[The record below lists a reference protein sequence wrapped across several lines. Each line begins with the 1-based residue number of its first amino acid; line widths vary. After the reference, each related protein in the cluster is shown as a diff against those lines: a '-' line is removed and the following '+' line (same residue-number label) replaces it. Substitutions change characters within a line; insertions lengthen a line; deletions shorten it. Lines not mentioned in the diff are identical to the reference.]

1 MGVSTPIKTL
11 RIFNSIRNSGV
22 FTWNNRVLLVEV
34 VALFDDRMTSR
45 NLTPTQESVLE
56 TIEAEDIDFLRLQF
70 TDILGVVKNVSVPA
84 RQTEKA
90 FREGIYFDGS
100 SIEGFVRIQE
110 SDMRLIP
117 DPATFAILP
126 WRTNDQSAAARMICD
141 VVDTSTGE
149 PFAGDPRHVLKG
161 ALDRATEMGYA
172 VNAAPEP
179 EFFLFEEDED
189 GRATTRTNDVGG
201 YFDVAPKDLASDV
214 RRDIIYGL
222 ESMDFE
228 IEASHHEVAE
238 GQHEINFE
246 YDDALATA
254 DNVATFRTVVRAIA
268 AQHDL
273 HATFM
278 PKPIAEINGSGM
290 HTHISL
296 FTEDGENAFHDGDDE
311 FDLSGTAHAFLAGVL
326 DHAPAIT
333 AIANP
338 TVNSYKR
345 LVPGY
350 EAPVYVA
357 WSDRNRSALIRK
369 PAARVPAASRVELR
383 SPDPSCN
390 PYLALAVIIQAGL
403 DGIERGLE
411 APAPVRENIY
421 EFDENRR
428 AEYGIETL
436 PANLGE
442 AVDALEADPV
452 VTGALGEHVV
462 DKFVE
467 AKRREFAD
475 YCISV
480 SEWELDRYLETF

>member
-1 MGVSTPIKTL
+1 
-11 RIFNSIRNSGV
+11 
-22 FTWNNRVLLVEV
+22 
-34 VALFDDRMTSR
+34 MTSG
-45 NLTPTQESVLE
+45 NLTTAEENVLE
-56 TIEAEDIDFLRLQF
+56 EIEEKDVDFLRLQF
-70 TDILGVVKNVSVPA
+70 TDILGTVKNVSVPA
-84 RQTEKA
+84 RQAEKA

-110 SDMRLIP
+110 SDMRLKP
-117 DPATFAILP
+117 DPETFAVLP
-126 WRTNDQSAAARMICD
+126 WRTNEESAAARMICD
-141 VVDTSTGE
+141 VIDTTTGE
-149 PFAGDPRHVLKG
+149 PFEGDPRYVLKQ
-161 ALDRATEMGYA
+161 ALERAKEMGYT

-189 GRATTRTNDVGG
+189 GGATTKTNDAGG
-201 YFDVAPKDLASDV
+201 YFDLAPKDLASDV

-222 ESMDFE
+222 ESMGFE

-246 YDDALATA
+246 YDDALSTA
-254 DNVATFRTVVRAIA
+254 DNVGTFRTVVRAIA
-268 AQHDL
+268 AEHDL

-278 PKPIAEINGSGM
+278 PKPIARINGSGM

-311 FDLSGTAHAFLAGVL
+311 FDLSDTAKSFLAGVL
-326 DHAPAIT
+326 EHADAIT
-333 AIANP
+333 AISNP

-357 WSDRNRSALIRK
+357 WSDRNRSALIRR
-369 PAARVPAASRVELR
+369 PAARTPAASRIELR

-390 PYLALAVIIQAGL
+390 PYLALAVMIHAGL
-403 DGIERGLE
+403 DGIEKDLE
-411 APAPVRENIY
+411 APDPVRENIY
-421 EFDENRR
+421 EFDEAKRE
-428 AEYGIETL
+428 EYGIDTL

-442 AVDALEADPV
+442 AVEALEEDEAMLE
-452 VTGALGEHVV
+452 ALGDHVSE
-462 DKFVE
+462 KFIE
-467 AKRREFAD
+467 AKKQEFGD
-475 YCISV
+475 YIVEV